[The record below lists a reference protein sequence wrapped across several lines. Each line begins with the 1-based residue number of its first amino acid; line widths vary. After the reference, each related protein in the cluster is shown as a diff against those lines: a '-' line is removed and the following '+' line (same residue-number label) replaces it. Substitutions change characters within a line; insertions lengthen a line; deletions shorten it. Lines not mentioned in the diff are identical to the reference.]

1 LFQFILVAALLAL
14 LASAIAAPQY
24 ALAPLSYG
32 YYGSYAYPYSY
43 GTYYYR

>member
-1 LFQFILVAALLAL
+1 LLQLILVAALLAL

-24 ALAPLSYG
+24 AYAPLGYG

-43 GTYYYR
+43 GAYYYR